1 VLGLRVLARTR
12 PERELLMGLVRPLL
26 SLLEP

>member
-1 VLGLRVLARTR
+1 VLARTR